1 MLGKY
6 YKSIDEMPIFNWNKC
21 LDGDFKYVHSELK
34 EDVINETMF
43 NDVYDDF
50 LKQRGLDKTL
60 NNIFKVMKKK
70 AILECDYLIS
80 RDRFLLTLIEIE
92 EAKLNSLR
100 KPSMNNAMSF
110 EKTLVYLSKWLG
122 FGINAHKTS
131 TKQYFAY
138 LDEYIKNN

>member
-6 YKSIDEMPIFNWNKC
+6 YKSIDEMPIYNWNKC
-21 LDGDFKYVHSELK
+21 LDGDFKYVHIELK
-34 EDVINETMF
+34 EEVINETMF

-70 AILECDYLIS
+70 ALLECDYLIS
-80 RDRFLLTLIEIE
+80 HDRFLLTLIEVE
-92 EAKLNSLR
+92 ERKLEQLR
-100 KPSMNNAMSF
+100 KPSTNNEMSF

-122 FGINAHKTS
+122 FGVNPRETT